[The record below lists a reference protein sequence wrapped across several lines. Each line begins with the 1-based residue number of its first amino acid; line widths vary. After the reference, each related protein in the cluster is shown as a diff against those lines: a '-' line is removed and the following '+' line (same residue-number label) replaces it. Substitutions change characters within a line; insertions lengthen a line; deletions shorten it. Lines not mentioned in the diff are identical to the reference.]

1 LTLYLKEVVGAYNT
15 NPGSVRPGLLLSED
29 QWAYAR
35 VNAFLYAVRTGKFRG
50 GKFDLDLLPRRSPIS
65 NMSTIKQTKL
75 FIEKLKNKDESEVV
89 VRIGKFK
96 TKEEAAHYAS
106 YICMT
111 KSIDFDAETILDNI
125 AELEENYYGVDN
137 RTLH

>member
-1 LTLYLKEVVGAYNT
+1 
-15 NPGSVRPGLLLSED
+15 
-29 QWAYAR
+29 
-35 VNAFLYAVRTGKFRG
+35 
-50 GKFDLDLLPRRSPIS
+50 
-65 NMSTIKQTKL
+65 MSAIKQTKL

-96 TKEEAAHYAS
+96 TKEEAAHYVS

>member
-1 LTLYLKEVVGAYNT
+1 
-15 NPGSVRPGLLLSED
+15 
-29 QWAYAR
+29 
-35 VNAFLYAVRTGKFRG
+35 
-50 GKFDLDLLPRRSPIS
+50 
-65 NMSTIKQTKL
+65 MSAIKQTKL
-75 FIEKLKNKDESEVV
+75 FIDKLKNKDECEVV
-89 VRIGKFK
+89 IRIGKFK
-96 TKEEAAHYAS
+96 SKEEAAHYTS